1 MHSRLSG
8 LALALTTLSAA
19 ALAGCQSDAAPS
31 ASPTS
36 ASPSASTSSS
46 AAAGPAVVM
55 PTGAGVF
62 TSCVIL
68 SEGDGDYLWSGTQF
82 RAKGDA
88 TLDSA
93 GPHLI
98 TNARVVG
105 SWIAEDAKD
114 DGIIVAWKR
123 AGKFLDML
131 GPLTPAKGATLTAG
145 TTYRLVLR
153 LRPIG
158 EAQGATINGFDVT
171 WSTADGQGDTATDPT
186 VIKLERSQRDC

>member
-8 LALALTTLSAA
+8 LALALTLSTT
-19 ALAGCQSDAAPS
+19 ALASGCESDPAPAAE
-31 ASPTS
+31 PT
-36 ASPSASTSSS
+36 TSSPS

-98 TNARVVG
+98 TNASVVG
-105 SWIAEDAKD
+105 SWVAEDAKD

-131 GPLTPAKGATLTAG
+131 GPLTPAKGASLTAG

-153 LRPIG
+153 LRPIV
-158 EAQGATINGFDVT
+158 EAPQSTINGFDVT
-171 WSTADGQGDTATDPT
+171 WSTDDGQGDTLTDPT
-186 VIKLERSQRDC
+186 VIKLAHSQRDC